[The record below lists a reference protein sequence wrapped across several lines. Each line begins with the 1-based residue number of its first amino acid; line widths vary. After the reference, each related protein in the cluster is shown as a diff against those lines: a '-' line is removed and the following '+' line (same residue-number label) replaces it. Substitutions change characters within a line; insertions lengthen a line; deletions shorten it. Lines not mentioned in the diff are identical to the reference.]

1 MVQLSPHF
9 SLAEMTFSETAARLK
24 LDNEPSPETLAIL
37 KSTAALMEKVRVICG
52 NRPVTI
58 SSGYRAPAVNKA
70 VGGVST
76 SHHVKGYAVDFR
88 VVGLSIRQVNDL
100 IAKSDL
106 AFDQLIDEYGRWTHI
121 SFAPALR
128 RQVFS
133 IR

>member
-24 LDNEPSPETLAIL
+24 LNNEPSPEILEIL
-37 KSTAALMEKVRVICG
+37 KATAAAMEKVRIICG
-52 NRPVTI
+52 NRLIAV
-58 SSGYRAPAVNKA
+58 SSCYRSPAVNKS
-70 VGGVST
+70 VGGVNT

-88 VVGLSIRQVNDL
+88 VAGLTVRQVNDL

-106 AFDQLIDEYGRWTHI
+106 RFDQLIDEYGRWSHI